1 MRGKHV
7 KLANGCAV
15 KVRSIQRLELVFRLT
30 VCGIVVLGLTACAAS
45 QLTSPFRSS
54 SKKKARDASVSEE
67 RLLEAAKIE
76 PGGQTD
82 LASQATHCP
91 RFNVWPRDRLLTI
104 YEIGRVGDG
113 LAIQHRGEI
122 TKTAR
127 ECKIS
132 PTKVDVKYGFAGKV
146 LLGPKGRPGQ
156 FNLPVKVHITDRTNN
171 IVSTQ
176 NIRLAVT
183 ITPEN
188 PIGFFSIVREISIP
202 LAAGSTTSDYT
213 LFVAFDRSAPGA
225 G

>member
-1 MRGKHV
+1 MV
-7 KLANGCAV
+7 NVC
-15 KVRSIQRLELVFRLT
+15 SIQLLKLVFRLI
-30 VCGIVVLGLTACAAS
+30 VCGIVVVGLTACAAS

-54 SKKKARDASVSEE
+54 GKKKASRDASVSEA

-76 PGGQTD
+76 PGGQVD
-82 LASQATHCP
+82 LAAAATHCP
-91 RFNVWPRDRLLTI
+91 RFNIWPNDRLLTV

-132 PTKVDVKYGFAGKV
+132 PSKIDVKYGFAGKV

-156 FNLPVKVHITDRTNN
+156 FKLPVKVHITDRTNN

-176 NIRLAVT
+176 NIQLAVT
-183 ITPEN
+183 ITADN
-188 PIGFFSIVREISIP
+188 PIGFFSIVRNISIP
-202 LAAGSTTSDYT
+202 LPPGSTSSDYK
-213 LFVAFDRSAPGA
+213 LFVAFDRTAPGA